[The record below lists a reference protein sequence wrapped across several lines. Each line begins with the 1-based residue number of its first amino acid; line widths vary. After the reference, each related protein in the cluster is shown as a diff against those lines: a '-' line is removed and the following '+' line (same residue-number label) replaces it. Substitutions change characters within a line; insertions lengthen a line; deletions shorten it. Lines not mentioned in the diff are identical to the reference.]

1 MKPLFTFLIA
11 VLFLAG
17 CGQSGHHHSHDD
29 GHSHAEGDH
38 HHAESDGHN
47 NEAQPEE
54 PAGVRMGAGLMT
66 FDTVPGWGLTAD
78 GKSAIGPTHGGVIVG
93 KDGTIYTSADKGVIA
108 FSPDGKV
115 TREFPGEPY
124 TKLHDIEIRDE
135 NGTEYLYGARNANAE
150 GIKFN
155 AADGKVALRLPF
167 PDDSGLA
174 VKPFNPT
181 AITVSNNGN
190 IFLSDG
196 YASNIIFI
204 FDKAGKYLKHFG
216 AKGNGP
222 RQFNTAHGMT
232 LDTRY
237 EPNRLLICDRNHQ
250 PRGRLLHY
258 SLEGE
263 YINEVIGGL
272 GMPTSVSVQGD
283 YVSVPDLHGR
293 VVILDKTNTIMAVL
307 GHNPDRKQGSNYGI
321 KQADWIEGLFSG
333 THGSGWDADGNLYVQ
348 DWNVDGRIIKL
359 VRVEG

>member
-1 MKPLFTFLIA
+1 MKSLFTFLFTA
-11 VLFLAG
+11 LFLIG
-17 CGQSGHHHSHDD
+17 CTDQHSHNHDH
-29 GHSHAEGDH
+29 GHGEGEHHHAEGDH
-38 HHAESDGHN
+38 HGHDHDSMQES
-47 NEAQPEE
+47 PT
-54 PAGVRMGAGLMT
+54 GVRMGTGMMT
-66 FDTVPGWGLTAD
+66 FDTVPGWGLTVE

-115 TREFPGEPY
+115 IREFVGEPY

-135 NGTEYLYGARNANAE
+135 GTTEYLYGARNNNAE

-167 PDDSGLA
+167 PKESKLELA
-174 VKPFNPT
+174 KFSPT
-181 AITVSNNGN
+181 AITVSIDGR

-204 FDKAGKYLKHFG
+204 FDKDGNYLKHFG

-232 LDTRY
+232 LDARY
-237 EPNRLLICDRNHQ
+237 DPPRLLICDRNHQ
-250 PRGRLLHY
+250 PKGRLLHY

-272 GMPTSVSVQGD
+272 GMPTSVAVQGD

-293 VVILDKTNTIMAVL
+293 VVILDKSNTIMAVL
-307 GHNPDRKQGSNYGI
+307 GHNPDPKLGRSYGVKQS
-321 KQADWIEGLFSG
+321 DWIEGVFSG
-333 THGSGWDADGNLYVQ
+333 THGSGWDAEGNLYVQ
-348 DWNVDGRIIKL
+348 DWNVDGRIMKL
-359 VRVEG
+359 VRVKG